1 MLKKAPNIV
10 SCTLTGLVFLFTYD
24 LLTYIH
30 GGRLDIAALSLISVA
45 LDIAFA
51 LFTLFSLW
59 GVQKSA
65 HGQKNFEIYYIWML
79 SFTTLGLMGDALSH
93 GLFFNQYRLSPYLV
107 PIGHFLRY
115 FCGFPLLILYNIYLI
130 SYIKEDKQELKRY
143 AILVGGLCAD
153 GILLVV
159 LSCFTAH
166 DPVNPWLL
174 NDHPWFFFFFL
185 AMPISVS
192 IGIIF
197 SFRKMLTN
205 RKALAFLFYELFV
218 ACTVVVDILFKSISF
233 GYIAVAYSLHQIYIT
248 LQIEYEKTQEEQLA
262 RQRISM
268 MLSQIQPHF
277 LYNVLTGIRAL
288 CRIDARK
295 AETALTDFTIFLR
308 GNLNSLQ
315 NKNCIPFL
323 QELEHTM
330 HYINL
335 EKMRFG
341 EDLQVTCLTPVTDFS
356 IPPLTL
362 EPIVENAVRHGIIK
376 RKGGGTILLRTEETA
391 HEYLIYVI
399 DNGTGFDVSSLSLLN
414 SNEHIGIQN
423 VQERLKRTV
432 GGSLIITSKPHTGT
446 TVQIIIPK
454 R

>member
-1 MLKKAPNIV
+1 MLKRVPYIV
-10 SCTLTGLVFLFTYD
+10 SYILLGLIAWFIYD
-24 LLTYIH
+24 VLTYMRGDSFH
-30 GGRLDIAALSLISVA
+30 ASTLSLIGVA

-51 LFTLFSLW
+51 LFTLSSLM
-59 GVQKSA
+59 GAQKNA
-65 HGQKNFEIYYIWML
+65 HRQKNFETYYIWML
-79 SFTTLGLMGDALSH
+79 SFTAVGLIGDAMSR
-93 GLFFNQYRLSPYLV
+93 GLFLRQYRLVAFFV
-107 PIGHFLRY
+107 PVGSFIRY

-153 GILLVV
+153 GILLVI
-159 LSCFTAH
+159 LSCFTAY
-166 DPVNPWLL
+166 DPIHPWRLT
-174 NDHPWFFFFFL
+174 DHPWFFFFFL

-218 ACTVVVDILFKSISF
+218 ACTVMIDILLKNISF
-233 GYIAVAYSLHQIYIT
+233 AYIAVAYSLHQIYIT

-262 RQRISM
+262 QQRISM

-295 AETALTDFTIFLR
+295 AERALTDFTIFLR

-341 EDLQVTCLTPVTDFS
+341 EDLQVTCLTPVTDFAV
-356 IPPLTL
+356 PPLTL
-362 EPIVENAVRHGIIK
+362 EPIVENAVRHGVMK
-376 RKGGGTILLRTEETA
+376 RKNGGNIVLRTEETDHA
-391 HEYLIYVI
+391 YIIDVF
-399 DNGTGFDVSSLSLLN
+399 DNGVGFDTSCLPFIN
-414 SNEHIGIQN
+414 SHEHIGIHN
-423 VQERLKRTV
+423 VQERLKSSV
-432 GGSLIITSKPHTGT
+432 GGSLAISSEPNAGT
-446 TVQIIIPK
+446 TVRITIPK
-454 R
+454 S